1 MKKNLGFQKFVSTL
15 EEVNKKSNSLILQV
29 IIDEKPTKTPYG
41 LSSKTPK
48 VFFYFLKKK
57 KRKRGR
63 ALKS

>member
-15 EEVNKKSNSLILQV
+15 EEVNKKSNSLILQL

-48 VFFYFLKKK
+48 FFFFLKKK

>member
-48 VFFYFLKKK
+48 VFFFLKRKK
-57 KRKRGR
+57 EKEEEP
-63 ALKS
+63 